1 MKIAVIG
8 TGSVGRTL
16 AGKFEALGHEVTIGT
31 RDVAAT
37 LTRDTPDQLGTPPFA
52 TWQAERPEVGLATF
66 ADAAAGSE
74 LVVNATSGLA
84 SLEALSAAGAAGAA
98 NLAGKVLMDVANPL
112 DYSQGFPPGL
122 DPVDSD
128 SLGERIQRAFPE
140 ARVVKT
146 LCTVNTKVMVD
157 PARVGGGEH
166 TIFLSGDDTGAKA
179 LVGALLT
186 AMGWSDIIDLGNIR
200 TARGQEM
207 LMRNWLN
214 LLTTLGTAEFNIK
227 VVR

>member
-16 AGKFEALGHEVTIGT
+16 AGTLETLGHQVTIGT
-31 RDVAAT
+31 RDIAAT
-37 LTRDTPDQLGTPPFA
+37 LARDTPDQLGTPPFA
-52 TWQAERPEVGLATF
+52 LWHADRPEVGLATF
-66 ADAAAGSE
+66 AEAAADGE

-84 SLEALSAAGAAGAA
+84 SLEALSGAGAA
-98 NLAGKVLMDVANPL
+98 NLAGKVLVDVANPL

-166 TIFLSGDDTGAKA
+166 TIFLSGDDAEAKA
-179 LVGALLT
+179 VVGALLA
-186 AMGWSDIIDLGNIR
+186 AMGWRDIIDLGGIR

-214 LLTTLGTAEFNIK
+214 LLTTLGTADFNIK